1 MSIDRDNSV
10 VWRDLSARTI
20 FLHQAIAD
28 HLGLNLT
35 DHKCLDILQQTGPM
49 TAGKLAEAS
58 GLTTGAITGV
68 IDRLERKGYV
78 ARTADDED
86 RRKTVI
92 VVVQEHLGEIRRL
105 FAELGRQTADIMA
118 AYSDS
123 EQAAIVDFA
132 QRTGEMIDSFVK
144 ELKASG

>member
-92 VVVQEHLGEIRRL
+92 VVVQEHLAEIRRL
-105 FAELGRQTADIMA
+105 FAELARQTADIMA